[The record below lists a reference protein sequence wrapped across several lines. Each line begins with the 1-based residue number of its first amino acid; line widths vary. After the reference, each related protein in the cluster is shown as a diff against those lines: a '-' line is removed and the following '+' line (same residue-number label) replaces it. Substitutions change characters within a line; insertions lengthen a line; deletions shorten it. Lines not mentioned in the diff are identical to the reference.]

1 MPATISE
8 KGRGRGRP
16 SLQEVLGL
24 LDEEVTLLKD
34 RLGGL
39 PRAIEADEILHA
51 IWLDD
56 VHNSTAIEGNTM
68 TKAQVVDLVD
78 RGRASARLVENLE
91 VKGYADAA
99 DWVYR
104 HAPDYDHVPVGV
116 VSEAHKLAVKLAWDL
131 EPPATRDQPGAWR
144 KTSVAVRSVKVSVP
158 AAIPAD
164 LDTWSQST
172 RKLDD
177 KHPVLHAAIHHAWF
191 ERIHPFADGN
201 GRVGRLLLNFMLLQ
215 RGYPPAV
222 IPKAQRPRYLQALVL
237 ADDGNPNL
245 LAEVV
250 ARAVSGT
257 LTRFLIPNLAGA
269 AKLVPLSALAAQGP
283 YSLAY
288 LRLLVFSRKLRAVQ
302 DGRLWLSSRKWLD
315 EYSATRDPRGGQ
327 PKGAKRQRRRAATA
341 KKRRG

>member
-1 MPATISE
+1 M
-8 KGRGRGRP
+8 
-16 SLQEVLGL
+16 
-24 LDEEVTLLKD
+24 
-34 RLGGL
+34 
-39 PRAIEADEILHA
+39 
-51 IWLDD
+51 
-56 VHNSTAIEGNTM
+56 
-68 TKAQVVDLVD
+68 
-78 RGRASARLVENLE
+78 
-91 VKGYADAA
+91 
-99 DWVYR
+99 YR
-104 HAPDYDHVPVGV
+104 HAPDYDHVPVSV

-144 KTSVAVRSVKVSVP
+144 KAPVAVRSVKVSVP

-164 LDTWSQST
+164 LDSWSQST

-177 KHPVLHAAIHHAWF
+177 KHPVVHAAIHHAWF
-191 ERIHPFADGN
+191 ERIHPFTDGN

-222 IPKAQRPRYLQALVL
+222 IPKTQRPRYLRALEL

-245 LAEVV
+245 LAEVL

-302 DGRLWLSSRKWLD
+302 DGRLWLSSKKWLD
-315 EYSATRDPRGGQ
+315 DYTATRDPRGGQ
-327 PKGAKRQRRRAATA
+327 PKGAKRGRRR
-341 KKRRG
+341 RRR

>member
-1 MPATISE
+1 
-8 KGRGRGRP
+8 
-16 SLQEVLGL
+16 LGL
-24 LDEEVTLLKD
+24 LDEEVALLKD

-39 PRAIEADEILHA
+39 PRAVEADEILHA

-68 TKAQVVDLVD
+68 TRAQVVKLVEH
-78 RGRASARLVENLE
+78 GRASARLVENLE

-104 HAPDYDHVPVGV
+104 HAPDYDHVPVSV
-116 VSEAHKLAVKLAWDL
+116 VSEAHKLALKLAWDL

-144 KTSVAVRSVKVSVP
+144 KAPVAVRSVKVSVP
-158 AAIPAD
+158 AVITAD
-164 LDTWSQST
+164 LDAWSQST

-177 KHPVLHAAIHHAWF
+177 KHPVVHAAIHHAWF
-191 ERIHPFADGN
+191 ERIHPFTDGN

-222 IPKAQRPRYLQALVL
+222 IPKAQRLRYLRALEL
-237 ADDGNPNL
+237 ADDGNPHP
-245 LAEVV
+245 LAEVI

-302 DGRLWLSSRKWLD
+302 DGRLWLSSKKWLD
-315 EYSATRDPRGGQ
+315 DYTATRDPRGGQ
-327 PKGAKRQRRRAATA
+327 PKGAKRGRRRH
-341 KKRRG
+341 R